1 MHDELL
7 AAVKD
12 GDGARVRELLASDPS
27 LADARE
33 ENGVSALMLSQYH
46 GAHDA
51 TAAIRAVRAQ
61 LDVFEAATLGDV
73 DRLHELLHEDPA
85 VLDARSPDDAT
96 ALHFAAFFAQPETA
110 RLLVDHGAE
119 VHAVSPT
126 FGNVTPLHSAA
137 AGGSAEIVHLLL
149 AAGADPNARQNG
161 GFTAL
166 HAAAQNGDAAMA
178 RDLLDHGAAVDPA
191 TDDGRTALA
200 IAEEQGHDEVA
211 AVLREPY
218 AASTSLPSTTSQ
230 PPS

>member
-1 MHDELL
+1 VEDELI
-7 AAVKD
+7 AAVKE
-12 GDGARVRELLASDPS
+12 GNAARVRELLAADPT
-27 LADARE
+27 LANARD
-33 ENGVSALMLSQYH
+33 ENGVSALMLSRYH

-51 TAAIRAVRAQ
+51 TAAIREARAE

-73 DRLHELLHEDPA
+73 DRLHDLLHEDTA
-85 VLDARSPDDAT
+85 LDTRSPDDAT

-110 RLLVDHGAE
+110 RLLVDHGAD

-149 AAGADPNARQNG
+149 DAGADPNARQNG

-178 RDLLDHGAAVDPA
+178 RDLLDHGATPGQP
-191 TDDGRTALA
+191 TDDGRTALT

-211 AVLREPY
+211 ALLRER
-218 AASTSLPSTTSQ
+218 S
-230 PPS
+230 

>member
-1 MHDELL
+1 VSEELL

-12 GDGARVRELLASDPS
+12 GDGARVHELLAADPS
-27 LADARE
+27 LADARDE
-33 ENGVSALMLSQYH
+33 SGVSVLMLSRYH

-51 TAAIRAVRAQ
+51 TKAIRAARAE

-73 DRLHELLHEDPA
+73 EKLHDLLHVDPT
-85 VLDARSPDDAT
+85 VLGARSPDDAT

-110 RLLVDHGAE
+110 WLLIDHGAD

-137 AGGSAEIVHLLL
+137 AGGSAEIVHMLL
-149 AAGADPNARQNG
+149 AAGSDPNARQNG

-178 RDLLDHGAAVDPA
+178 RDLLDHGAELDPA
-191 TDDGRTALA
+191 AEDGRTALA

-211 AVLREPY
+211 ALLRER
-218 AASTSLPSTTSQ
+218 A
-230 PPS
+230 